1 MNRKLVAA
9 IAIALCSTNVQA
21 EMTTAEKKA
30 YIIASDPAP
39 AGTEYVIQKATDIVI
54 IIPPDQAESV
64 NDQGTE
70 RELVAAFVRMN
81 LIYTGHFCKLL
92 CGPTHRWF
100 EWQDVTTKKK
110 YRMFENDTVTA
121 LFVDGSTVKFRFIG
135 TAYHCPSGQCFEWK
149 VGTETKPL
157 FKPKKDRK
165 HPGRKGAKDGNGKEK
180 GDHYVHTGNGFG
192 GGGFSLYDPY
202 DPDNWAGPAPGTSSV
217 PVAPAPVAPPVKAPP
232 VVVAPPVVAPPV
244 TATPRVR
251 DGGGSRR

>member
-21 EMTTAEKKA
+21 EMTEAERKA

-54 IIPPDQAESV
+54 IIPPERATSV

-81 LIYTGHFCKLL
+81 LIYTGHFCKIL

-100 EWQDVTTKKK
+100 EWQDANTKKM

-135 TAYHCPSGQCFEWK
+135 TAYHCPSGQCFEWL
-149 VGTETKPL
+149 VGSETRPLIKPP
-157 FKPKKDRK
+157 KPRSGYRSA
-165 HPGRKGAKDGNGKEK
+165 HPGKGRQ
-180 GDHYVHTGNGFG
+180 DHYVPGPNSGPGMVHWSNIKP
-192 GGGFSLYDPY
+192 YDPY
-202 DPDNWAGPAPGTSSV
+202 DEDNWPGPAPGTSSA
-217 PVAPAPVAPPVKAPP
+217 PVTPPPVVKAPAPVVAPTP
-232 VVVAPPVVAPPV
+232 VAPPRTV
-244 TATPRVR
+244 VR
-251 DGGGSRR
+251 DGGRR